1 MHITVT
7 QVFVCDN
14 KLVLRKNTVLNEVV
28 STCCY
33 VEVGNE
39 VVSTCCYV
47 EVGKGL
53 ANPTTKAPR

>member
-33 VEVGNE
+33 VEVG
-39 VVSTCCYV
+39 
-47 EVGKGL
+47 KGL
-53 ANPTTKAPR
+53 ANPGPTTKAPH